1 MFLAMWAS
9 ARRMSENAQTSPS
22 WTRTWLG
29 PQLLGRFLI
38 AVAVITSTSIAAS
51 AWFRV
56 KSPRDTIRVTGSAT
70 KRIVSDLIEWDST
83 IRHTAERQA
92 DAYRAVR
99 ADVDATLA
107 YLQKQGI
114 AAADIR
120 VSSATVDAFY
130 ELQYEQVGTEAVSHS
145 RLAGYTAAQTI
156 TVTSKDVELVERV
169 SREVTA
175 LLDQNIPI
183 ESSAPRYHYT
193 GLEDLKVEML
203 AAAAADARQR
213 ADEILAAAG
222 DAHRGTLI
230 DTHMGVIN
238 INPANSSATSWE
250 GNNDKSSLHKDI
262 ITIVHVTYEVD

>member
-1 MFLAMWAS
+1 MAAGDRAS

-22 WTRTWLG
+22 WTRTWFG
-29 PQLLGRFLI
+29 PQLLGRLLI
-38 AVAVITSTSIAAS
+38 AAAVVTSTTIAAS

-56 KSPRDTIRVTGSAT
+56 KAPRETIRVTGSAT

-99 ADVDATLA
+99 ADVDTTLA

-114 AAADIR
+114 DPADIR
-120 VSSATVDAFY
+120 VSSATVNAYY
-130 ELQYEQVGTEAVSHS
+130 ELQYEQVGSEAVSHS
-145 RLAGYTAAQTI
+145 RLAGYTATQTI
-156 TVTSKDVELVERV
+156 TVTSKQVELVERV
-169 SREVTA
+169 SREVSA

-193 GLEDLKVEML
+193 QLEGLKIEML
-203 AAAAADARQR
+203 AVAAADARQR

-222 DAHRGTLI
+222 DAKRGGLV

-250 GNNDKSSLHKDI
+250 GNNDKTSLEKDI
-262 ITIVHVTYEVD
+262 ITIVHVTYEVE

>member
-1 MFLAMWAS
+1 MGS
-9 ARRMSENAQTSPS
+9 SVGRGMSDNAQTSPS
-22 WTRTWLG
+22 WSRPWLG
-29 PQLLGRFLI
+29 SQLIGRTLI
-38 AVAVITSTSIAAS
+38 ALAIVASTSIAAM

-56 KSPRDTIRVTGSAT
+56 KAPRDTISVTGSAT

-83 IRHTAERQA
+83 VRHTAARQA

-99 ADVDATLA
+99 NDVAATVA
-107 YLQKQGI
+107 YLEKQGI
-114 AAADIR
+114 AKTDIR
-120 VSSATVDAFY
+120 VSSATVHAFY
-130 ELQYEQVGTEAVSHS
+130 ELEYEQVGTEAVSHS
-145 RLAGYTAAQTI
+145 RLAGYTAEQTI
-156 TVTSKDVELVERV
+156 TVTSKEVELVERV

-203 AAAAADARQR
+203 AAAAEDARQR

-222 DAHRGTLI
+222 DAERGSLL

-250 GNNDKSSLHKDI
+250 GNNDKSALHKDI

>member
-1 MFLAMWAS
+1 
-9 ARRMSENAQTSPS
+9 MSENAQTSPS

-29 PQLLGRFLI
+29 PQLLGRTLI
-38 AVAVITSTSIAAS
+38 ALAVVASTSIAAS

-56 KSPRDTIRVTGSAT
+56 KAPRDTIRVTGSAT
-70 KRIVSDLIEWDST
+70 KRIVSDLIAWDAT

-99 ADVDATLA
+99 ADVDATLT
-107 YLQKQGI
+107 YLKEQGI
-114 AAADIR
+114 DESDIR
-120 VSSATVDAFY
+120 VSSATVHAFY
-130 ELQYEQVGTEAVSHS
+130 ELEYEQVGNEAVSHS
-145 RLAGYTAAQTI
+145 RLAGYTAQQTI
-156 TVTSKDVELVERV
+156 TVTSRQVELVERV

-175 LLDQNIPI
+175 LLDRNIPI

-193 GLEDLKVEML
+193 GLEDLKIAML
-203 AAAAADARQR
+203 AAAAADARER
-213 ADEILAAAG
+213 ADEMLAAAG
-222 DAHRGTLI
+222 DTKRGKLI

>member
-1 MFLAMWAS
+1 
-9 ARRMSENAQTSPS
+9 MSENAQTSPS
-22 WTRTWLG
+22 WTRTWLA
-29 PQLLGRFLI
+29 PQLLGRTLI
-38 AVAVITSTSIAAS
+38 AVAVVASTSIAAS
-51 AWFRV
+51 AWFQV
-56 KSPRDTIRVTGSAT
+56 KAPRDTIRVTGSAT
-70 KRIVSDLIEWDST
+70 QRIVSDLIEWDST

-99 ADVDATLA
+99 TDVDATLA

-120 VSSATVDAFY
+120 VSSATVNAFY
-130 ELQYEQVGTEAVSHS
+130 ELEYEQIGTEAVSHS

-183 ESSAPRYHYT
+183 ESSAPSYHYT
-193 GLEDLKVEML
+193 GLDDLKVEML
-203 AAAAADARQR
+203 AAASADARQR

-222 DAHRGTLI
+222 DAERGPLV

-250 GNNDKSSLHKDI
+250 GNNDKSALHKDI